1 MVISGNKRL
10 MLLVLCVCLILSV
23 LKCQV
28 AELGWDRFK
37 EEIAVKQQGY
47 TEKISA
53 EELDD
58 FISLG
63 TQFKELGW
71 ADDLMVSYKISR
83 PSKFMDWKSKMWFVY
98 HKWDADRFFYV
109 QQRLSALLYTLSV
122 RRNAEAL
129 ITMLQDRTEPV
140 AKQML
145 EIQKQRS
152 LSGQEDLDE
161 LKLVESKEEVLKK
174 LFE

>member
-58 FISLG
+58 FISLW

-71 ADDLMVSYKISR
+71 ADDLMV
-83 PSKFMDWKSKMWFVY
+83 PSIRY
-98 HKWDADRFFYV
+98 
-109 QQRLSALLYTLSV
+109 AL
-122 RRNAEAL
+122 A
-129 ITMLQDRTEPV
+129 
-140 AKQML
+140 
-145 EIQKQRS
+145 
-152 LSGQEDLDE
+152 G
-161 LKLVESKEEVLKK
+161 
-174 LFE
+174 